1 MCDPRRTDDRDH
13 ASRPR
18 HGPARRRLR
27 AAEAAPRT
35 RRAQPRCQAGALEHD
50 RAGVPSPPRPHR
62 RDRRR
67 HPCLGRPI
75 AERAVALGFYVN
87 ARPATVA
94 AAAGS
99 FPLGRVTD
107 IETITELVE
116 LVELID
122 GVTATTRRILD
133 PLASAGAV
141 GHDITVGILEG
152 LEKYRWMLT
161 AQTS

>member
-1 MCDPRRTDDRDH
+1 VP
-13 ASRPR
+13 
-18 HGPARRRLR
+18 GPTELPS
-27 AAEAAPRT
+27 E
-35 RRAQPRCQAGALEHD
+35 
-50 RAGVPSPPRPHR
+50 PSPSASTSTPP
-62 RDRRR
+62 
-67 HPCLGRPI
+67 G
-75 AERAVALGFYVN
+75 N
-87 ARPATVA
+87 VA

-107 IETITELVE
+107 IETITE